1 MLFDNAI
8 CVNFNVRGISE
19 VLKKITVYSACSFF
33 LFCALIFTG
42 CFREKDEV
50 TATIQFWSFPNF
62 SSDSGVAGEFEN
74 SLIHAFQSQYPSIK
88 VEYTLLNSSDGQAK
102 LDEAI
107 KNGKTPDV
115 FYDAPGRIIVF
126 ANQKLL
132 VSLDDILATEKP
144 YITVGLLSVSQGK
157 DRRTYMYPMHEG
169 AFSMAFNKEMLEDLD
184 LIDLLPYKRKDRRWT
199 LEEYETL
206 LKELREKLP
215 QDKVPGVFYY
225 KNQAGDQGTRAFL
238 VNLHGNANL
247 LNGDYSSYI
256 YNSENAKKNIAW
268 TLKAMKEGW
277 LKDGAELT
285 SNDAIQMFAKSEAAH
300 TILYSPQLNKMYNG
314 KRNYKGSDFTPI
326 YMPFPNNSSAPS
338 LEFLAGGACIFDN
351 KDDARLK
358 AAKLFVSFMGKDEE
372 WSAKLVKATGGFPA
386 SSKVE
391 IVEDDAEILYNS
403 VLQRFF
409 GQYYNNITGFAKM
422 REYWNESLK
431 AASRGEEIEA
441 VLNRFVMNANSTLH
455 EN

>member
-1 MLFDNAI
+1 MFRRMTM
-8 CVNFNVRGISE
+8 C
-19 VLKKITVYSACSFF
+19 SAC
-33 LFCALIFTG
+33 LLLLLTACLLTG
-42 CFREKDEV
+42 CFKTSDEV
-50 TATIQFWSFPNF
+50 SATIQFWSFPNF
-62 SSDSGVAGEFEN
+62 SSESGVSGDFERA
-74 SLIHAFQSQYPSIK
+74 LIAAFQTEHPSIK
-88 VEYTLLNSSDGQAK
+88 VEYTLLNSSDGQTK
-102 LDEAI
+102 LDDAI
-107 KNGKTPDV
+107 KDGTAPDV

-126 ANQKLL
+126 ANKGLL
-132 VSLDDILATEKP
+132 VPLDDVLATEKP
-144 YITVGLLSVSQGK
+144 YITVGLLSVSRGK

-169 AFSMAFNKEMLEDLD
+169 AFSMAFNKEMLEDLE

-199 LEEYETL
+199 LEEYEAL
-206 LKELREKLP
+206 LRELRARLP

-247 LNGDYSSYI
+247 LNEDYSSYT
-256 YNSENAKKNIAW
+256 YNNENAQKNIEW
-268 TLKAMKEGW
+268 VLKAMREGW
-277 LKDGAELT
+277 LQDGAELT
-285 SNDAIQMFAKSEAAH
+285 SNDAIQMFAQGKAAH

-314 KRNYKGSDFTPI
+314 KRDYKGRDFTPI
-326 YMPFPNNSSAPS
+326 YMPFPNNSSAPL

-351 KDDARLK
+351 KDSSRQK
-358 AAKLFVSFMGKDEE
+358 AAKLFVSFMGKNEE

-386 SSKVE
+386 SSKIE
-391 IVEDDAEILYNS
+391 IEASDAEILYNS

-431 AASRGEEIEA
+431 AAARGDEIEA
-441 VLNRFVMNANSTLH
+441 VLNRFVMNANSTLK